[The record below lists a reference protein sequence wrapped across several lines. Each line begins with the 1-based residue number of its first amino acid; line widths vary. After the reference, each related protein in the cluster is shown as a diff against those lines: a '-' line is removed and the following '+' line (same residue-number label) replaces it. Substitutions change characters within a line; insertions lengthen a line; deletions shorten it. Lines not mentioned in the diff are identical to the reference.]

1 MYVKSFQENLDYGYT
16 HFLKD
21 GFLPNDLLG
30 GWANDKSK
38 NDLEGMFMFTY
49 AAQYA
54 TLAQVE
60 PTK

>member
-1 MYVKSFQENLDYGYT
+1 VKSFQENLDYGYT
-16 HFLKD
+16 HFLSE

-30 GWANDKSK
+30 GWAKDKSK
-38 NDLEGMFMFTY
+38 NDLEGMFMFTF

-60 PTK
+60 QPK